1 MRSSLEARHAPLYDL
16 RRWPRI
22 YEPADF
28 RAYLPDFALTGASL
42 VYTESKPIVD
52 LPNNLT
58 RKIALSGCGVEDVM
72 VVGLNVRPSQDWL
85 GFLSMGWFRNANLA
99 DDRPGEW
106 SEAIL
111 ASWSPGHYGLCP
123 SRGSTVDRIS
133 GLPGETIVPV

>member
-1 MRSSLEARHAPLYDL
+1 MYDL

-28 RAYLPDFALTGASL
+28 RAYLPDFALTEASL

-72 VVGLNVRPSQDWL
+72 VVGLNVRPSKDWL
-85 GFLSMGWFRNANLA
+85 GFLSMGLFRNSNLA
-99 DDRPGEW
+99 DDYPGP
-106 SEAIL
+106 AL
-111 ASWSPGHYGLCP
+111 GRRLGHRARHARSVTTRVPAPHPCH
-123 SRGSTVDRIS
+123 RGPWR
-133 GLPGETIVPV
+133 